1 MEELLLGKTKC
12 EKRILTYG
20 TFDYLHIGHINI
32 LKKAK
37 ALGGYLIVGLST
49 DNFNEKKN
57 KNSHSQ
63 FIERKE
69 ILESIRYVDQV
80 ISEESWEQKTNDI
93 KKYDI
98 DTFVMGDDWVGEFD
112 FLKDYCEVIYL
123 PRTKNISSTI
133 VKHGLADSI

>member
-49 DNFNEKKN
+49 DNFNEKK
-57 KNSHSQ
+57 
-63 FIERKE
+63 
-69 ILESIRYVDQV
+69 
-80 ISEESWEQKTNDI
+80 
-93 KKYDI
+93 
-98 DTFVMGDDWVGEFD
+98 
-112 FLKDYCEVIYL
+112 
-123 PRTKNISSTI
+123 
-133 VKHGLADSI
+133 

>member
-1 MEELLLGKTKC
+1 M
-12 EKRILTYG
+12 
-20 TFDYLHIGHINI
+20 
-32 LKKAK
+32 
-37 ALGGYLIVGLST
+37 
-49 DNFNEKKN
+49 KKN

-63 FIERKE
+63 CRERKE